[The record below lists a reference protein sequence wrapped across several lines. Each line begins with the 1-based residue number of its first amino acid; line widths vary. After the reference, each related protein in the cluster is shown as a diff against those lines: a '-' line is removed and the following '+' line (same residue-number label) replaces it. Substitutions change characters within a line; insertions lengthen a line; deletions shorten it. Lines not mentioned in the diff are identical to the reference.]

1 MTDSIKENEDNL
13 PDVDDIFDNKDSLTE
28 ESVTLD
34 DVIVEDKSES
44 EVDNDTSSSNIH
56 YNSTR
61 Q

>member
-34 DVIVEDKSES
+34 DAI
-44 EVDNDTSSSNIH
+44 I
-56 YNSTR
+56 
-61 Q
+61 